1 TTQAV
6 KTESQN
12 TEKHAGAS
20 RTPNDEV
27 EALKRLTLSQQET
40 IRKLKAALDQSE
52 NQIALNLP
60 SRVEF
65 AKNSAEIVSADVQ
78 DYLKRMAQLS
88 LSLPPQAKIE
98 IRGFT
103 DNSDSALRSFELGY
117 ERAKAVMNYFIDG
130 GVSVGKLSIKSY
142 GF

>member
-1 TTQAV
+1 MVKIFDYTTTQAV

-65 AKNSAEIVSADVQ
+65 AKNSAEIVSA
-78 DYLKRMAQLS
+78 
-88 LSLPPQAKIE
+88 
-98 IRGFT
+98 T
-103 DNSDSALRSFELGY
+103 
-117 ERAKAVMNYFIDG
+117 
-130 GVSVGKLSIKSY
+130 
-142 GF
+142 